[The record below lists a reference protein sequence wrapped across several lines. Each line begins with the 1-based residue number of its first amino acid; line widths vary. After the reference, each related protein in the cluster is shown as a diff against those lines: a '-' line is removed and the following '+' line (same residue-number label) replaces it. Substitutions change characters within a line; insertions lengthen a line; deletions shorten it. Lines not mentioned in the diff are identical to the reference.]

1 LGQNLT
7 SANSCFHA
15 AIGISTA
22 APLVSNCAD
31 RRAAH
36 GWDRRSL
43 RTFLARPAARRRLLG
58 AAGTPRRRAR
68 APQRPGMAHAAPAP
82 GDRALHRPAR
92 HALRRASRATG
103 QLGGPRRPAP
113 LGKTPRR
120 ARRRNARRGKPAT
133 RACSSAPGRPYF
145 CAAPPGAH
153 LRLSFAAVEQV
164 GEIRE
169 AVQRLARVL
178 AAQPPR
184 SPRGR
189 PAASAR

>member
-1 LGQNLT
+1 
-7 SANSCFHA
+7 
-15 AIGISTA
+15 
-22 APLVSNCAD
+22 
-31 RRAAH
+31 
-36 GWDRRSL
+36 
-43 RTFLARPAARRRLLG
+43 
-58 AAGTPRRRAR
+58 
-68 APQRPGMAHAAPAP
+68 MAHAAPAP

-120 ARRRNARRGKPAT
+120 ARRRNARRGKPAMP
-133 RACSSAPGRPYF
+133 ACSSAPGRPYF

-189 PAASAR
+189 PAASARYTRSVHPRGGRTHRPSQLKKRVSSPTCPPPGPRHAVVRCGSPAASCSTLPPPHPERG